1 MIVSF
6 IKKEPVLTAAL
17 ILAAVS
23 CFISP
28 PGPEL
33 IGYIDFRTLS
43 LLFCLM
49 AVMKGF
55 QETGLF
61 SLAARALL
69 KRTKSLRQA
78 AGALVMLCFF
88 SSMLITNDVAL
99 ITFVPF
105 SIEVLNAAGKR
116 EAIPFTVVMQ
126 TVSANLGSML
136 TPLGNPQNLY
146 LYSKSGMPVVEIL
159 RLMSPYWVLSLVLAV
174 LCLLFFKKE
183 PITAPDG
190 ADEIRPEPLPLMIY
204 TALFVICMLC
214 VLRLVNYLIVLAA
227 VLAVLLIYNRELLK
241 KVDYALLL
249 TFVGFFIFIGN
260 MSAVPA
266 VSSCLSSVVIGRE
279 VLIGVLSS
287 QVISNVPA
295 ALLLSGFTN
304 RYDLLM
310 VGTNLGGL
318 GTLIASMASLISY
331 KYIANYDGKIK
342 GRYFR
347 LFTAANLGFLAVLG
361 AFAWL
366 LSVIG

>member
-1 MIVSF
+1 MISF

-17 ILAAVS
+17 TLALVS
-23 CFISP
+23 CFVTP
-28 PGPEL
+28 PGPGL
-33 IGYIDFRTLS
+33 LGYIDFRTLS

-49 AVMKGF
+49 AVMKGY

-69 KRTKSLRQA
+69 SRTKTLRQT

-105 SIEVLNAAGKR
+105 TFEVLGAAGKKN
-116 EAIPFTVVMQ
+116 AVPLTVVLQ
-126 TVSANLGSML
+126 TLAANLGSIL

-146 LYSKSGMPVVEIL
+146 LYSKSGMPAAEML
-159 RLMSPYWVLSLVLAV
+159 RLMLPYWALSLVLCTFA
-174 LCLLFFKKE
+174 LLLFKKDGLS
-183 PITAPDG
+183 APDG
-190 ADEIRPEPLPLMIY
+190 EAETKTAPLPLMVY
-204 TALFVICMLC
+204 TALFVLCMLC
-214 VLRLVNYLIVLAA
+214 VLRLIDYGPVLAA
-227 VLAVLLIYNRELLK
+227 VLIVLLIYNRELLK

-260 MSAVPA
+260 ISAVPA
-266 VSSCLSSVVIGRE
+266 VGDWLRSVIGGRE
-279 VLIGVLSS
+279 VLVGVLSS

-304 RYDLLM
+304 RFDLLM

-331 KYIANYDGKIK
+331 KYIANYDGGVK

-347 LFTAANLGFLAVLG
+347 LFTGLNLAFLAILAV
-361 AFAWL
+361 FAWL
-366 LSVIG
+366 MA